1 MRTSTIS
8 TYALNLA
15 LRSSTSQLQG
25 KMPQLQEE
33 VVTGKH
39 SDSGLVLGAESR
51 KLQSFKSDIDHAQ
64 SLIDTNS
71 QIQTRLTMTQDSM
84 DYLNELSSGLI
95 NAVGIVMGEKT
106 QYSTAQQTAA
116 STIAEMTSVLN
127 TQVNGIFIFGGQNT
141 DQQPIADY
149 ETGGG
154 KAAFDAAFQA
164 YFGFAKDDPL
174 ATGITA
180 AQIEDFMNNDV
191 MDLYMG
197 AGWAANVSSASDEA
211 LQSRISAGVSADTSV
226 SANEDGFRRMMM
238 ASVVAAELF
247 DSNLNAESLLSVS
260 DFVISNMGSANGA
273 ITDIQGK
280 VGLVE
285 SRIDRASETLGSQ
298 KSLLESFAA
307 ELEAVDPY
315 EVSIELNSLMTQLEA
330 SYQITARIQKMS
342 LMDYL

>member
-25 KMPQLQEE
+25 QMPRLQEE

-116 STIAEMTSVLN
+116 STVAEMMSVLN

-141 DQQPIADY
+141 DQQPLADY

-154 KAAFDAAFQA
+154 KAAFDAAFLS
-164 YFGFAKDDPL
+164 YFGFAKND
-174 ATGITA
+174 AAASGITA
-180 AQIEDFMNNDV
+180 TQIEDFMNSDV

-197 AGWAANVSSASDEA
+197 AGWAANVSSASDDA
-211 LQSRISAGVSADTSV
+211 IQSRINSDVSAETSV
-226 SANEDGFRRMMM
+226 SANEGGFRRMMM
-238 ASVVAAELF
+238 AAVVATELF

-273 ITDIQGK
+273 LTDIQGK

-285 SRIDRASETLGSQ
+285 SRISRVNETLGSQ
-298 KSLLESFAA
+298 RSLLETFAA
-307 ELEAVDPY
+307 ELESVDTY
-315 EVSIELNSLMTQLEA
+315 EVSIELNTLMTQLEA
-330 SYQITARIQKMS
+330 SYQITARIQRMS